1 MTREHGVSLAES
13 VLFKEEYHADMKPE
27 DIILEL
33 ESYYADMIELKIEVM
48 SNITTVMNAINK
60 LKTTTGE

>member
-13 VLFKEEYHADMKPE
+13 VLFKEEYHADMKPD

-33 ESYYADMIELKIEVM
+33 ESYYTDMVELKIEVM

>member
-13 VLFKEEYHADMKPE
+13 VLFKEEYHADMKLE

-33 ESYYADMIELKIEVM
+33 ESYYTDMVELKIEVM

>member
-13 VLFKEEYHADMKPE
+13 VLFREEYHAEMKPE

-33 ESYYADMIELKIEVM
+33 ESYYADMVDLKIEIQ
-48 SNITTVMNAINK
+48 SDITTVMNAINK
-60 LKTTTGE
+60 LKTTIGE